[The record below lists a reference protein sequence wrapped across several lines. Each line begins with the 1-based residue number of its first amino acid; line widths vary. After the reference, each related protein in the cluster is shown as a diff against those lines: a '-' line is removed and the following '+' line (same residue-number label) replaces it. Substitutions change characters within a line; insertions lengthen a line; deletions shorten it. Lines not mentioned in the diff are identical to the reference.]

1 MRDLPIVDALEP
13 DEEPVSEIG
22 RSLGTITR
30 LLSYPGEHYEQLV
43 EMLYLIVQNELPEAA
58 QGISQ
63 FGQYLQRCEEN
74 ELEEA
79 YTGTFDVNP
88 ACALEIGWHLFGEDY
103 MRGQFLVRMR
113 QELAKYGIPESGELP
128 DHLTH
133 VLPVV
138 ASMPEDEARQFSHAC
153 VFPALH
159 KMQVSLD
166 KNNSPYRH
174 LIRCLTLVLEQH
186 FGESQPWGENDENRL
201 QNTKEFPGQNG
212 PRQPGGDDP
221 LHAFP
226 MPGMACDSNDVELVP
241 LQMQFQ
247 VPGQMPDDACQGS
260 GLQEEPFKKR

>member
-1 MRDLPIVDALEP
+1 MHDLPIIDAMESG
-13 DEEPVSEIG
+13 EEPVSELA

-30 LLSYPGEHYEQLV
+30 LLSYPGEHYDQLV
-43 EMLYLIVQNELPEAA
+43 ELLYLIVQNDLPEAA
-58 QGISQ
+58 KGISE

-74 ELEEA
+74 EIEEA

-113 QELAKYGIPESGELP
+113 GELAKYEISETGELP

-138 ASMPEDEARQFSHAC
+138 ASMPEEEACHFLHAC

-174 LIRCLTLVLEQH
+174 IIRCLTFVLEQH
-186 FGESQPWGENDENRL
+186 FGSSQPWNENDENIL
-201 QNTKEFPGQNG
+201 QNSVEFPGQNG
-212 PRQPGGDDP
+212 PRQPGGEDP
-221 LHAFP
+221 LRGFP
-226 MPGMACDSNDVELVP
+226 MPGSTCGSNDVELVP
-241 LQMQFQ
+241 LQMQY
-247 VPGQMPDDACQGS
+247 QMPGNESCQDHGI
-260 GLQEEPFKKR
+260 QEERTK